1 MQRRTAV
8 QTAAIAVG
16 LLPLVSLGVRALRDG
31 LGANPIEELTHRTG
45 EATLQLLLATL
56 AVTPLRRWLGLAW
69 LAPLRRTLGLL
80 AFGYATLHLCVYI
93 TLDRYFE
100 WNTIA
105 EDVGERPYITIGFL
119 GFLCLLP
126 LALTSTRASMRRLGR
141 RWVALHRLAYVAAI
155 AGVIHFLWLVKA
167 DHREPLIYAS
177 LLALLLLVRLP
188 RPALR

>member
-8 QTAAIAVG
+8 QTAAIALG
-16 LLPLVSLGVRALRDG
+16 LLPLVALGVRALRDG